1 MRVYPPHKSV
11 RQAIWQSENKST
23 FTEPSSKLYKTLL
36 DGYYTMTDPTT
47 PLVGAKYSTAIAG
60 FFGSVVALTFAKEL
74 TIFRLLF
81 AILTGYLTSVYT
93 TDIAVHYLGIDPTL
107 DKGVAF
113 LIGLTAMALIPVVF
127 SFIEQLK
134 KKTGEIIQKFLG

>member
-1 MRVYPPHKSV
+1 
-11 RQAIWQSENKST
+11 
-23 FTEPSSKLYKTLL
+23 
-36 DGYYTMTDPTT
+36 MTDPTT
-47 PLVGAKYSTAIAG
+47 TLVGVKYSTAIAG

-74 TIFRLLF
+74 TLLRLLF
-81 AILTGYLTSVYT
+81 AILTGCVTSVYT
-93 TDIAVHYLGIDPTL
+93 TDMAVHYFDVEPTL
-107 DKGVAF
+107 DSGVAF

>member
-1 MRVYPPHKSV
+1 
-11 RQAIWQSENKST
+11 
-23 FTEPSSKLYKTLL
+23 
-36 DGYYTMTDPTT
+36 MTDPTT
-47 PLVGAKYSTAIAG
+47 TLVGVKYSTAIAG

-74 TIFRLLF
+74 TILRLLF
-81 AILTGYLTSVYT
+81 AILTGCVTSVYT
-93 TDIAVHYLGIDPTL
+93 TDMAVHYFDVEPTL
-107 DKGVAF
+107 DNGVAF

>member
-1 MRVYPPHKSV
+1 
-11 RQAIWQSENKST
+11 
-23 FTEPSSKLYKTLL
+23 
-36 DGYYTMTDPTT
+36 MTDPTT
-47 PLVGAKYSTAIAG
+47 TLVGVKYSTAIAG

-74 TIFRLLF
+74 TILRLLF
-81 AILTGYLTSVYT
+81 AILTGCVTSVYT
-93 TDIAVHYLGIDPTL
+93 TDMAVHYLGIEPTL
-107 DKGVAF
+107 DNGVAF

>member
-1 MRVYPPHKSV
+1 
-11 RQAIWQSENKST
+11 
-23 FTEPSSKLYKTLL
+23 
-36 DGYYTMTDPTT
+36 MTDPTAT
-47 PLVGAKYSTAIAG
+47 LVGVKYSTAIAG

-74 TIFRLLF
+74 TILRLLF
-81 AILTGYLTSVYT
+81 AILTGCVTSVYT

-107 DKGVAF
+107 DNGVAF

>member
-1 MRVYPPHKSV
+1 
-11 RQAIWQSENKST
+11 
-23 FTEPSSKLYKTLL
+23 
-36 DGYYTMTDPTT
+36 MTDPTAT
-47 PLVGAKYSTAIAG
+47 LVGVKYSTAIAG

-74 TIFRLLF
+74 TLLRLVLAVF
-81 AILTGYLTSVYT
+81 TGSLTSVYT
-93 TDIAVHYLGIDPTL
+93 TDIVVHYLGIEPTL
-107 DKGVAF
+107 DNGVAF

>member
-1 MRVYPPHKSV
+1 
-11 RQAIWQSENKST
+11 
-23 FTEPSSKLYKTLL
+23 
-36 DGYYTMTDPTT
+36 MTDPTT
-47 PLVGAKYSTAIAG
+47 TLVGVKYSTAIAG

-74 TIFRLLF
+74 TLLRLLF
-81 AILTGYLTSVYT
+81 AILTGSLTSVYT

-107 DKGVAF
+107 DNGVAF

-134 KKTGEIIQKFLG
+134 KKTGEIIQKYLD

>member
-1 MRVYPPHKSV
+1 
-11 RQAIWQSENKST
+11 
-23 FTEPSSKLYKTLL
+23 
-36 DGYYTMTDPTT
+36 MTDPTT

-134 KKTGEIIQKFLG
+134 KKTGEIIQKFLD

>member
-1 MRVYPPHKSV
+1 
-11 RQAIWQSENKST
+11 
-23 FTEPSSKLYKTLL
+23 
-36 DGYYTMTDPTT
+36 MTDPTAT
-47 PLVGAKYSTAIAG
+47 LVGVKYSTAIAG

-74 TIFRLLF
+74 TILHLLF
-81 AILTGYLTSVYT
+81 AILTGCVTSVYT
-93 TDIAVHYLGIDPTL
+93 TDMAVHYLGIEPTL
-107 DKGVAF
+107 DNGVAF

>member
-1 MRVYPPHKSV
+1 
-11 RQAIWQSENKST
+11 
-23 FTEPSSKLYKTLL
+23 
-36 DGYYTMTDPTT
+36 MTDPTT
-47 PLVGAKYSTAIAG
+47 TFVGVKYSTAIAG

-74 TIFRLLF
+74 TILRLLF
-81 AILTGYLTSVYT
+81 AILTGALTSVYT

-107 DKGVAF
+107 DNGVAF

>member
-1 MRVYPPHKSV
+1 
-11 RQAIWQSENKST
+11 
-23 FTEPSSKLYKTLL
+23 
-36 DGYYTMTDPTT
+36 MTDPTT
-47 PLVGAKYSTAIAG
+47 TFVGVKYSTAIAG

-74 TIFRLLF
+74 TILRLLF
-81 AILTGYLTSVYT
+81 AILTGCATSVYT
-93 TDIAVHYLGIDPTL
+93 TDIVVHYLGIEPTL
-107 DKGVAF
+107 DNGVAF